1 MKKYIALLL
10 SLVLALTL
18 FAACGKDPDA
28 GIDGKDVTT
37 VAGEGETAATEPGE
51 LATTTEVTTEA
62 TTEEPTTDAALKAP
76 EGTEEIL
83 AFYAA
88 AVDQARAANKQVSK
102 HCKTVIARPLQGD
115 DAIKKLLKIDIAG
128 FGVEKTVCGFL
139 GEGESTWNQSMKEA
153 LQASTLR
160 ADDVTGATAT
170 MNEDGSVSLVI
181 NVKNCTNPKKLAE
194 GGSPMGRFTWDFT
207 SIKNVEDS
215 IAGAEKDVPTLK
227 ISIPNK
233 TLNYSNI
240 KITAT
245 VGADGA
251 FTKLVHSYN
260 YTARVENVE
269 VKLAIVKLG
278 GGTYGQGNA
287 TGTMT
292 FKF

>member
-1 MKKYIALLL
+1 
-10 SLVLALTL
+10 
-18 FAACGKDPDA
+18 
-28 GIDGKDVTT
+28 
-37 VAGEGETAATEPGE
+37 
-51 LATTTEVTTEA
+51 
-62 TTEEPTTDAALKAP
+62 
-76 EGTEEIL
+76 
-83 AFYAA
+83 
-88 AVDQARAANKQVSK
+88 
-102 HCKTVIARPLQGD
+102 
-115 DAIKKLLKIDIAG
+115 
-128 FGVEKTVCGFL
+128 
-139 GEGESTWNQSMKEA
+139 
-153 LQASTLR
+153 
-160 ADDVTGATAT
+160 
-170 MNEDGSVSLVI
+170 
-181 NVKNCTNPKKLAE
+181 
-194 GGSPMGRFTWDFT
+194 MGRFTWDFT